1 MGDERAGC
9 EAAGSAGSSPTEWL
23 RGTAPDGIR
32 WQSLRIPPPGKRTM
46 AHPPSIQRSGPAR
59 FPGRRV
65 LRWQRPSGFPLDP
78 RLVLLLLGVLA
89 TPLAGQ
95 QNDSDPGAR
104 SMALAAIFAQYDR
117 PDSPGC
123 IVGVGE
129 RGGIAYRNGFG
140 MANLEH
146 DVPMTPFTI
155 SEIGSVS
162 KQFTAAALVLLAQ
175 DGFLSLDDEV
185 RKHDP
190 RFPDFGAPVT
200 IRQLLNH
207 TSGWRDQFGLLELA
221 GRPNGGVVTSVEEVV
236 ELGLRQRTLN
246 FPPNTDYLYSNTGF
260 TYLNTLVE
268 RLSGTDLAELTTDQI
283 FASPGDDE
291 TPVAE
296 RLPRGWW
303 GGGRR
308 RTTGDRGGGGADAL
322 QHPPCKWRAL
332 TRRTTSSVDG
342 GPPRRQVGSPGS
354 WRRMTRRPGSMM
366 AGTGLRPGDPGGGLS
381 PGGCGEVVRVGP
393 RQATA
398 HSCPLHPT
406 SASTVGIQC
415 NAALLTGGGL
425 GPLRGPE
432 LLPGGRWSLP
442 RPLPAPV
449 AVADGELQRRSGL
462 YYDPISHQVVRLAPG
477 RAVGRRGTPP
487 CSPSAGIAGSTRGR
501 GPPTSLHMDSSPPGD
516 ERAALLHHRYG
527 GRTLVGPPT
536 TCYPPTPPPNP
547 PRRPTSRRWR
557 GSTNNAEYRV
567 LGGAPAVED
576 GGAGFSARKNRE
588 RCPPRRYGWSGA
600 ALAEALHRRGPGP
613 WFGHPVGSGEPSG
626 DSPPTPGACGTSGSS
641 GSQGGNPAR

>member
-1 MGDERAGC
+1 
-9 EAAGSAGSSPTEWL
+9 
-23 RGTAPDGIR
+23 
-32 WQSLRIPPPGKRTM
+32 M

-268 RLSGTDLAELTTDQI
+268 RLSGQTFAEFTTERI
-283 FASPGDDE
+283 FRPLGMTNTQWRNDY
-291 TPVAE
+291 TRVV
-296 RLPRGWW
+296 RG
-303 GGGRR
+303 RAAAYQPD
-308 RTTGDRGGGGADAL
+308 DRGGWSEQMPFSTLHGSGGLLTTADDLIRWTEAL
-322 QHPPCKWRAL
+322 HA
-332 TRRTTSSVDG
+332 D
-342 GPPRRQVGSPGS
+342 QVGKPGFLAE
-354 WRRMTRRPGSMM
+354 MTRTARLNDGRELDYALGIRVADFRGVREVSHGGST
-366 AGTGLRPGDPGGGLS
+366 AGYRAFLSHYPDFGL
-381 PGGCGEVVRVGP
+381 
-393 RQATA
+393 
-398 HSCPLHPT
+398 
-406 SASTVGIQC
+406 TVGIQC
-415 NAALLTGGGL
+415 NAASADAGGL
-425 GPLRGPE
+425 AASVAE
-432 LLPGGRWSLP
+432 LFLGDALEPAP
-442 RPLPAPV
+442 TLPAPV

-462 YYDPISHQVVRLAPG
+462 YYDPISHQVVRLAPRDG
-477 RAVGRRGTPP
+477 RLVGGGLTLLPIGGDRWIQAGSGNVLTWTPP
-487 CSPSAGIAGSTRGR
+487 R
-501 GPPTSLHMDSSPPGD
+501 GD
-516 ERAALLHHRYG
+516 EPAAFSTTEDG
-527 GRTLVGPPT
+527 GRTLVAR
-536 TCYPPTPPPNP
+536 TPVTP
-547 PRRPTSRRWR
+547 SSADLQAMA
-557 GSTNNAEYRV
+557 GEYHNAEIGSSVR
-567 LGGAPAVED
+567 LAVED
-576 GGAGFSARKNRE
+576 GGLVLRHAPAVRVELEPAFADAFTGGGRTLVVTRGVGGAVQGFAYHAGRVRDIRFQRV
-588 RCPPRRYGWSGA
+588 P
-600 ALAEALHRRGPGP
+600 
-613 WFGHPVGSGEPSG
+613 
-626 DSPPTPGACGTSGSS
+626 
-641 GSQGGNPAR
+641 GGNPSR